1 MRIQLFS
8 DLHLESDPGF
18 SPKIL
23 PGTELVVLAGDIGS
37 YQPRSRLQT
46 DDFGLARFAPA
57 VLNVPQVLYIPG
69 NHEFDSLE
77 YEEAY
82 ARLRATCADLGI
94 TWLEREVLVIGHVRF
109 IGTTLWSDFDAIA
122 GKDPDP
128 AARERLRDKAFRA
141 ANWYLSRNTTF
152 RDGVPVL
159 AEDMRAMSLE
169 AQAWLREALAQPFDG
184 TTVVVTHYAPSLR
197 SADPR
202 YGLTPGT
209 AGFCNSLDELFPH
222 ADLWIHGHLHCLND
236 YVAEGREHGHHWSC
250 RVVANPLGYAGK
262 GEREAFR
269 EDLVITL

>member
-1 MRIQLFS
+1 MRIQFFS

-18 SPKIL
+18 TPKIT
-23 PGTELVVLAGDIGS
+23 PGTDVVVLAGDIGS
-37 YQPRSRLQT
+37 YQPGSRLQT
-46 DDFGLARFAPA
+46 DDFGLARFAPGR
-57 VLNVPQVLYIPG
+57 LDVPRVLYIPG

-82 ARLRATCADLGI
+82 ARLRATCASLGI
-94 TWLEREVLVIGHVRF
+94 TWLEREVLVIGQVRF
-109 IGTTLWSDFDAIA
+109 IGSTLWSDFDAMA
-122 GKDPDP
+122 GKEADA
-128 AARERLRDKAFRA
+128 AARERVRAKAFRA

-152 RDGVPVL
+152 RDGAPVL
-159 AEDMRAMSLE
+159 AEEMRTMSLE
-169 AQAWLREALAQPFDG
+169 AQAWLRDALAQPFDG
-184 TTVVVTHYAPSLR
+184 TTVVVTHYAPSLL

-209 AGFCNSLDELFPH
+209 AGFCNALDELFPR

-236 YVAEGREHGHHWSC
+236 YVVEGREQGRPWSC
-250 RVVANPLGYAGK
+250 HVIANPLGYARK